1 MNMTKQLGGILTIFV
16 SLLFISSQ
24 CNLGEIR
31 YRLQLNNNSE
41 DTIECY
47 FGFDGESDGI
57 YYPDTSIVLQYDP
70 GTIYKARPGWYCV
83 NTRPIE
89 WGAIISSLPRD
100 TMSIFIFHT
109 DTVKKYS
116 WDMIRSGYR
125 VLKRYDLSAHDIEL
139 LDYEIPF
146 PPTELMKSMK
156 MWPGFNEQKL
166 IQGK

>member
-1 MNMTKQLGGILTIFV
+1 MKKTKYIREILTIFV

-24 CNLGEIR
+24 CNLGELK
-31 YRLQLNNNSE
+31 YRLQLNNNSG

-47 FGFDGESDGI
+47 YGFDGYSDGI
-57 YYPDTSIVLQYDP
+57 LYPDTSIVLQYDP
-70 GTIYKARPGWYCV
+70 GAIRKARPGWYYV
-83 NTRPIE
+83 ATRPYE
-89 WGAIISSLPRD
+89 WSMIISSLPRD

-166 IQGK
+166 VQGK